1 VAGLAERQLAAPT
14 GHLIVEGDEA
24 AVRIQNGCQNCHFIV
39 ETRGVQ
45 IAAVGFRHRQQ
56 NSIRLHI
63 FVPESDRRTVLDT
76 SHFHPDQKV
85 RVIRHA
91 HLVGLGIADP
101 NGGEVGRHGLRLYR
115 ALFRL
120 SVKLPVALARMR
132 IQVLFFGLL
141 KDICGR
147 PADTIELP
155 EGASASAVF
164 EYYAA
169 RFPRLREMA
178 SSIVLARN
186 HEFATALEPLADGDE
201 VALLP
206 PVSGGAFLSEVQ
218 DPAGHFFALTRD
230 PIDPRA
236 IETRLLQ
243 GCDGAIVTFQGVVRN
258 NTSGRRTLRL
268 EYEGYEP
275 MALRKMA
282 EIGRDVAS
290 RYGISRIAMVHRLG
304 TLEIGEASVMVVAVS
319 PHRRAAFDAA
329 LAGIDNLKKL
339 VPVWK
344 KEFFEDGEIW
354 VEGAWDEHAPRIS
367 PA

>member
-1 VAGLAERQLAAPT
+1 
-14 GHLIVEGDEA
+14 
-24 AVRIQNGCQNCHFIV
+24 
-39 ETRGVQ
+39 
-45 IAAVGFRHRQQ
+45 
-56 NSIRLHI
+56 
-63 FVPESDRRTVLDT
+63 
-76 SHFHPDQKV
+76 
-85 RVIRHA
+85 
-91 HLVGLGIADP
+91 
-101 NGGEVGRHGLRLYR
+101 
-115 ALFRL
+115 
-120 SVKLPVALARMR
+120 MR

-155 EGASASAVF
+155 DGASAQAVF
-164 EYYAA
+164 EYYAS

-186 HEFATALEPLADGDE
+186 HEFAAALEPLADGDE

-206 PVSGGAFLSEVQ
+206 PVSGGAFLSEIE

-282 EIGRDVAS
+282 EIGRDVAG